1 MSTELEPGSG
11 WAGSSGLSSGTLS
24 QLQRFIQPLRDR
36 VMGMVARG
44 WVRLV
49 YRNYPMQALQ
59 VEVLKD
65 ELSDATEH
73 FQPYGFT
80 SVPLEYMDAL
90 VHFLGG
96 DRSASI
102 VSVVADR
109 THRPLTLGE
118 GDVAIYHSSDHPTAS
133 AEEAKHRMTFTLGK
147 LIVRVDELDIQCGAS
162 SLKMNGN
169 EIEAKIGAS
178 TLKMTDAG
186 WVATG
191 RDFEVRWVR

>member
-1 MSTELEPGSG
+1 MRPAVT
-11 WAGSSGLSSGTLS
+11 AAAA
-24 QLQRFIQPLRDR
+24 LRDR

-49 YRNYPMQALQ
+49 YRNYPMQALR

-80 SVPLEYMDAL
+80 SFPLEGMDAL
-90 VHFLGG
+90 LNYVSG
-96 DRSASI
+96 DRSHAI

-109 THRPLTLGE
+109 TSRPRNLRE

-133 AEEAKHRMTFTLGK
+133 AAEAKHQSVSKYPVLGCRAYDQK
-147 LIVRVDELDIQCGAS
+147 FQAWRDATIAAGDGRGGDI
-162 SLKMNGN
+162 MIYT
-169 EIEAKIGAS
+169 EIKAEDLPEPYVYFWMG
-178 TLKMTDAG
+178 
-186 WVATG
+186 
-191 RDFEVRWVR
+191 

>member
-1 MSTELEPGSG
+1 MSTGLEPGSG
-11 WAGSSGLSSGTLS
+11 WAGERGLSPGMLA

-65 ELSDATEH
+65 ELSDVTEH

-80 SVPLEYMDAL
+80 SVPLENMDAL
-90 VHFLGG
+90 IHYVTG
-96 DRSASI
+96 DRSHGI

-109 THRPLTLGE
+109 TSRPRTLDEGE
-118 GDVAIYHSSDHPTAS
+118 VAIYHSSDDPTKP
-133 AEEAKHRMTFTLGK
+133 AEQARHRITLTLGK
-147 LIVRVDELDIQCGAS
+147 LIIRVDQLDIQCGAS
-162 SLKMNGN
+162 SLKM
-169 EIEAKIGAS
+169 
-178 TLKMTDAG
+178 TDAG
-186 WVATG
+186 WVARG
-191 RDFEVRWVR
+191 RDFEFQKVG

>member
-1 MSTELEPGSG
+1 ML
-11 WAGSSGLSSGTLS
+11 A

-65 ELSDATEH
+65 ELSDVTEH

-80 SVPLEYMDAL
+80 SVPLEGMDVL
-90 VHFLGG
+90 IHYLSG
-96 DRSASI
+96 DRSAGI

-109 THRPLTLGE
+109 TYRPRTLEEGE
-118 GDVAIYHSSDHPTAS
+118 VAIYHKSDDPTKP
-133 AEEAKHRMTFTLGK
+133 AEQARHRITLTLGK
-147 LIVRVDELDIQCGAS
+147 LIIRVDQLDIQCGAS
-162 SLKMNGN
+162 SLN
-169 EIEAKIGAS
+169 
-178 TLKMTDAG
+178 MTDAG
-186 WVATG
+186 WVARG
-191 RDFEVRWVR
+191 RDFEFQKVG

>member
-1 MSTELEPGSG
+1 MSTGLEPGSG
-11 WAGSSGLSSGTLS
+11 WAGERGLSPGMLS

-49 YRNYPMQALQ
+49 YRDYPMQALQ

-118 GDVAIYHSSDHPTAS
+118 GDVAIYHKSDDPTKP
-133 AEEAKHRMTFTLGK
+133 AEEARHRITLTLGK
-147 LIVRVDELDIQCGAS
+147 LIIRVDQLDIQCGAS
-162 SLKMNGN
+162 SLN
-169 EIEAKIGAS
+169 
-178 TLKMTDAG
+178 MTDAG
-186 WVATG
+186 WVARG
-191 RDFEVRWVR
+191 RDFEFQKVG